1 MERWSWLG
9 DQLAIDLANT
19 VRRRGDRYV
28 DFFAGSEGVREWLAA
43 EAGRV
48 PPVPA
53 GDDAVR
59 AVRDLRDDVLAVLR
73 AAALGEPW
81 PAAAVRRTN
90 ELLLRRPVVRLLRAG
105 ASAPGSGAPGAG
117 GVELRVAGDGPPLSE
132 LLATVAAAVVEL
144 LAGPDADRLALCDA
158 PGCGQLYLRDRRNQ
172 RWCGD
177 ACGTRARVVRHQ
189 RRVAGRST

>member
-28 DFFAGSEGVREWLAA
+28 DFIAEPEGVREWLAA

-48 PPVPA
+48 PPVPV
-53 GDDAVR
+53 DDGAVR
-59 AVRDLRDDVLAVLR
+59 AVGDLRDDVLAVLR
-73 AAALGEPW
+73 AAARGESW
-81 PAAAVRRTN
+81 PKDAVGRLN
-90 ELLLRRPVVRLLRAG
+90 ELLARRPVVRLLRPEARG
-105 ASAPGSGAPGAG
+105 AE
-117 GVELRVAGDGPPLSE
+117 VRVAGDGPPLSA
-132 LLATVAAAVVEL
+132 LLATVAAEVVEL

-189 RRVAGRST
+189 RRVAGRASA